1 MMTTRL
7 LAAAPFAHLLG
18 LGKPAAKKRAEDD
31 EDMRRAED
39 DAEGDP
45 DETGEGGEGGDD
57 AEGDPEEHGTE
68 DSARRA
74 KKAKKKRAKRQAED
88 TGDVPEDQQDD
99 PDAPDPDDDDDDDP
113 EADDEGDDDGGDD
126 DGDAAEMRGRSIV
139 ARARR
144 RERARCAAIFACPA
158 AAKNVALA
166 AHLAFNTRLTR
177 NEAISALGK
186 AAPGVTGLAARMEG
200 YAPRLGPGGALQGDG
215 KREIARSWDAAFKA
229 ARG

>member
-18 LGKPAAKKRAEDD
+18 LGKRAGKNRAEDD

-45 DETGEGGEGGDD
+45 DEAGEGGEGGDD

-68 DSARRA
+68 ESARRA
-74 KKAKKKRAKRQAED
+74 KKAKKKRAKRRAED
-88 TGDVPEDQQDD
+88 TGDAPDDQQDD
-99 PDAPDPDDDDDDDP
+99 PDAPDPDEEDDDDDDDP
-113 EADDEGDDDGGDD
+113 EADDEGDDDG
-126 DGDAAEMRGRSIV
+126 DAAEMRGRSVV

-144 RERARCAAIFACPA
+144 RERARCAAIFASPA
-158 AAKNVALA
+158 AARNVALA

-186 AAPGVTGLAARMEG
+186 AAPGVSGLAARMEG
-200 YAPRLGPGGALQGDG
+200 YAPRLGPGGTLQGDG
-215 KREIARSWDAAFKA
+215 KMQIAKSWDAAFKA